1 MKTQKIGVALGS
13 GSARGWAHIGVM
25 QELLAMGVRPDVVV
39 GASAGAMVGASYAAG
54 KLDLLEEW
62 VLNLGWKDVFG
73 LLDLHLDGGLIQ
85 GKKLFNFF
93 EEHMAGMEFHDLGL
107 PFAAIATDLESG
119 REVWLREGPL
129 AEAIRAS
136 ISLPGLF
143 KPYKASNGRFL
154 LDGGLVNPVPVSL
167 CRALGA
173 DVVIAVNL
181 NSQIVGKHFR
191 NPRKLGLITQ
201 LPVSNQA
208 DDGVNAAG
216 GYVNNES
223 AKEREESNEILT
235 KLAQWFG
242 LEEDL
247 EAGLDKRLDLLR
259 SGDEL
264 SDDATH
270 NSLLNKG
277 SKPTPGMME
286 VVATAINIM
295 QDRIT
300 KSRMAGDPP
309 DIILN
314 PDLTHLGLME
324 FYRGAEAIEE
334 GRAVVKRNARTIQ
347 TLIDSL

>member
-1 MKTQKIGVALGS
+1 METQKIGVALGS

-25 QELLAMGVRPDVVV
+25 QGLLELGIKPDVVV

-62 VLNLGWKDVFG
+62 VLNLGWRDVFG

-93 EEHMAGMEFHDLGL
+93 DEHMAGMDFSDLNL

-119 REVWLREGPL
+119 REVWLREGAL
-129 AEAIRAS
+129 ADAVRAS

-143 KPYKASNGRFL
+143 KPYKAPNGRFL

-167 CRALGA
+167 CRAMGA
-173 DVVIAVNL
+173 DIVIAVNL
-181 NSQIVGKHFR
+181 NNQIVGKHFR

-201 LPVSNQA
+201 LPVDHPEANSVQ
-208 DDGVNAAG
+208 
-216 GYVNNES
+216 EQ
-223 AKEREESNEILT
+223 EESNEILN
-235 KLAQWFG
+235 KLSQWFG
-242 LEEDL
+242 LEE
-247 EAGLDKRLDLLR
+247 LR
-259 SGDEL
+259 NGVEEHVEHEKS
-264 SDDATH
+264 
-270 NSLLNKG
+270 
-277 SKPTPGMME
+277 TPGMME

-309 DIILN
+309 DLILN

-324 FYRGAEAIEE
+324 FYRGDEAIKE
-334 GRAVVKRNARTIQ
+334 GRAVVDRKAKDI
-347 TLIDSL
+347 LALVASL

>member
-25 QELLAMGVRPDVVV
+25 QKLLELGIKPDVVV

-54 KLDLLEEW
+54 KLDLLENW
-62 VLNLGWKDVFG
+62 VLNLGWRDVFG

-93 EEHMAGMEFHDLGL
+93 DEHMAGMDFSDLDL

-119 REVWLREGPL
+119 REVWLREGAL
-129 AEAIRAS
+129 ADAVRAS

-143 KPYKASNGRFL
+143 KPYKAPNGRFL

-167 CRALGA
+167 CRAMGA
-173 DVVIAVNL
+173 DIVIAVNL
-181 NSQIVGKHFR
+181 NNQIVGKHFR

-201 LPVSNQA
+201 LPIDHPETN
-208 DDGVNAAG
+208 
-216 GYVNNES
+216 S
-223 AKEREESNEILT
+223 AKEQEESNEILN
-235 KLAQWFG
+235 KLSQWFG
-242 LEEDL
+242 LDEFRNEAEEKV
-247 EAGLDKRLDLLR
+247 EQEESA
-259 SGDEL
+259 
-264 SDDATH
+264 
-270 NSLLNKG
+270 
-277 SKPTPGMME
+277 PGMME

-324 FYRGAEAIEE
+324 FYRGDEAIKE
-334 GRAVVKRNARTIQ
+334 GRAVVDRKAKDI
-347 TLIDSL
+347 LALVASL

>member
-1 MKTQKIGVALGS
+1 MKAQKIGVALGS

-25 QELLAMGVRPDVVV
+25 QALLELGIKPDVVV

-54 KLDLLEEW
+54 KLDLLEDW
-62 VLNLGWKDVFG
+62 VLHLGWRDVFG

-93 EEHMAGMEFHDLGL
+93 DEHMAGMDFSDLHL

-119 REVWLREGPL
+119 REVWLREGLL
-129 AEAIRAS
+129 ADAVRAS

-143 KPYKASNGRFL
+143 KPYRAPNGRFL

-167 CRALGA
+167 CRAMGA

-181 NSQIVGKHFR
+181 NNQIVGKHFR

-201 LPVSNQA
+201 LPVDHSEFN
-208 DDGVNAAG
+208 
-216 GYVNNES
+216 S
-223 AKEREESNEILT
+223 AQEQEESNEILA
-235 KLAQWFG
+235 KLSQWFG
-242 LEEDL
+242 LEE
-247 EAGLDKRLDLLR
+247 LR
-259 SGDEL
+259 NGAREKTDYDE
-264 SDDATH
+264 
-270 NSLLNKG
+270 
-277 SKPTPGMME
+277 PTPGMME

-309 DIILN
+309 DLILN
-314 PDLTHLGLME
+314 PDLSHLGLME
-324 FYRGAEAIEE
+324 FYRGDEAIEE
-334 GRAVVKRNARTIQ
+334 GRAIVGRKAKDILALVK
-347 TLIDSL
+347 SL